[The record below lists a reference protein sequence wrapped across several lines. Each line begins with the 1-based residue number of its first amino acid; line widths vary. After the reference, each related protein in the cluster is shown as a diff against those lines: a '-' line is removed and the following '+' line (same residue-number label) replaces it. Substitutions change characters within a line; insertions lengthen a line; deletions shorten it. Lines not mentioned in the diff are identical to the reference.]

1 MSLDLNEIGEFQFEN
16 LIRNR
21 IPFVFINLTS
31 ELPQLFAQSFYQK
44 HLESIE
50 IRAQEPTALDQLK
63 QRNHPQ
69 HEAILI
75 ICENGVRS
83 KQFVSKLEA
92 EGYLNVFFMAG
103 GMSSLATNA
112 TR

>member
-21 IPFVFINLTS
+21 IPFVFINLTTN
-31 ELPQLFAQSFYQK
+31 LPQLFAQSFYQN

-50 IRAQEPTALDQLK
+50 IRTQDSDVVEKLK
-63 QRNHPQ
+63 QKNHPS

-75 ICENGVRS
+75 ICEDGNRS
-83 KQFVSKLEA
+83 KQLVSILEA
-92 EGYLNVFFMAG
+92 AGYLNVFFLAG
-103 GMSSLATNA
+103 GMSSLVTNA
-112 TR
+112 MR